1 MIRTGA
7 ALIATA
13 ALAASC
19 GGDGPQERT
28 CANSGCFVLTATDP
42 SGATLPCK
50 ITIAGV
56 DGTPTPAWG
65 QDLGHT
71 ERGEWVGDGTVR
83 VRNTLLSNA
92 CEGIETP
99 LPTGR
104 YRVTVSRGITHAAPE
119 LDVEVTGRDWREE
132 RVVVVDEVEAFAGWS
147 CGDLHVHS
155 APSFDSDVPV
165 EQRLVAA
172 VAEGLQVLVPAD
184 HDAVGEWEPNEALL
198 DENDLLVIQGLEVT
212 PDTWDEMPIEGAHLN
227 VFPLPPDRHPSD
239 FRIASDSI
247 QSLIDHARS
256 LTGTSLLQLNHP
268 RFASWN
274 GLFTHIGLMPSNLD
288 PALVDE
294 LPFDTIEVYNGH
306 ELDANVQGDVSDV
319 MRDWFALLNVGW
331 PAVATGSSDTHRL
344 SGSPVGLPRTCVA
357 STADGPDPFVDALR
371 TGHAFV
377 TNGPALDVAVDGVA
391 PGGLV
396 QAADPSVQVDVQV
409 AAADWVH
416 VDTVEV
422 WVDGT
427 MIDAGSPP
435 ADGPFSAVVPV
446 AEDAWVVAVAR
457 GATPLG
463 APAGIYAE
471 RMTPLAFSNP
481 VFIDADGDGLWV
493 P

>member
-1 MIRTGA
+1 MSRTRIIAFAAA
-7 ALIATA
+7 ALV
-13 ALAASC
+13 ASC
-19 GGDGPQERT
+19 GGEGSRERT
-28 CANSGCFVLTATDP
+28 CANSGCLVVTATDP
-42 SGATLPCK
+42 SGAPLPCK
-50 ITIAGV
+50 VTVSGM
-56 DGTPTPAWG
+56 DGAPTPAWG

-71 ERGEWVGDGTVR
+71 ETGQWAGDGTVR
-83 VRNTLLSNA
+83 VRNTVLSNG
-92 CEGIETP
+92 CDGIEAP
-99 LPTGR
+99 LPPGR
-104 YRVTVSRGITHAAPE
+104 YRVTVSRGITHAAPQ
-119 LDVEVTGRDWREE
+119 LDVAVTDPNWREE
-132 RVVVVDEVEAFAGWS
+132 RVVVLEKAEAFADWR

-155 APSFDSDVPV
+155 APSFDSDVPID
-165 EQRLVAA
+165 QRLVSA
-172 VAEGLQVLVPAD
+172 VAEGLDVLVPAD
-184 HDAVGEWEPNEALL
+184 HDAVGEWQPNDDLL
-198 DENDLLVIQGLEVT
+198 RDGDLLVIRGLEIT
-212 PDTWDEMPIEGAHLN
+212 PDTWDVPVEGAHLN

-274 GLFTHIGLMPSNLD
+274 GLFTTLGLMPSSLD
-288 PALVDE
+288 PALVDQ
-294 LPFDTIEVYNGH
+294 LPFDAIEVYNGH

-319 MRDWFALLNVGW
+319 MQDWFALLNVGW

-357 STADGPDPFVDALR
+357 STADDPESFIDTLR
-371 TGHAFV
+371 AGHAFV

-396 QAADPSVQVDVQV
+396 QPAEPHVQVDVQV
-409 AAADWVH
+409 AAADWIH

-427 MIDAGSPP
+427 RVDAGSPP
-435 ADGPFSAVVPV
+435 ANGPFSATVPV
-446 AEDAWVVAVAR
+446 QEDAWVLAVVR

-463 APAGIYAE
+463 PPAGIYAE
-471 RMTPLAFSNP
+471 RMSPLAFSNP